1 MNRVAEVLWVALRL
15 GLTSFGGPIAHL
27 GHFER
32 VYVRERRWLTGEQ
45 FTGLV
50 ALTQLLPG
58 PSSSQAGL
66 LIGWHRAGAWGAVAA
81 WIGFTLPSALLMYA
95 CAVTAADLRGPLG
108 AAVLQG
114 LKLVAVTV
122 VAQAVWL
129 MARRACATLP
139 SGLIAA
145 AATLLAVGLTGPAA
159 QLLVIALGAAAGA
172 ALCRHQRVPII
183 ADLINVPTGVG
194 WSAVA
199 LFAALLV
206 GLPIVAALSGYEYLG
221 LANAFYRSGALVF
234 GGGHV
239 VLPLLHDALVP
250 AGWIA
255 DAEFLTGYGLAQAMP
270 GPLFSVAAYLG
281 AASPQV
287 AEPALGATIAL
298 IALFLPGMLLAVAGA
313 TLWRWLLQ
321 HPGADAALT
330 GVNAAVVGLL
340 ASALYDPVW
349 VTAVHSP
356 LDASIALV
364 GIAMLQ
370 RWSISPIV
378 VVAWCVGASVVRWLL
393 S

>member
-1 MNRVAEVLWVALRL
+1 MNRVAEVLLVALRL

-45 FTGLV
+45 YAGLL
-50 ALTQLLPG
+50 ALTQVLPG
-58 PSSSQAGL
+58 PSSSQAGF

-95 CAVTAADLRGPLG
+95 CAVSAADLQGPVG
-108 AAVLQG
+108 SAIVQG
-114 LKLVAVTV
+114 LKLVAVAV

-145 AATLLAVGLTGPAA
+145 AATPLALWLTGPAA
-159 QLLVIALGAAAGA
+159 QLLVIVLGAAAGA
-172 ALCRHQRVPII
+172 AFCRHRRLPII
-183 ADLINVPTGVG
+183 ADLIRVPTGVG
-194 WSAVA
+194 WSAAA

-206 GLPIVAALSGYEYLG
+206 GLPIAAALCASEYLG
-221 LANAFYRSGALVF
+221 LADAFYRSGALVF

-255 DAEFLTGYGLAQAMP
+255 DADFLAGYGLAQAMP
-270 GPLFSVAAYLG
+270 GPLFSIAAYIG

-287 AEPALGATIAL
+287 ADPALGASIAL
-298 IALFLPGMLLAVAGA
+298 VALFLPGMLIAVAGA
-313 TLWRWLLQ
+313 TLWHWLLQ
-321 HPGADAALT
+321 HTGANDALT

-340 ASALYDPVW
+340 AAALYDPVW
-349 VTAVHSP
+349 VAAVHSP
-356 LDASIALV
+356 LDAAIALV
-364 GIAMLQ
+364 GVAMLQ

-393 S
+393 A